1 MQKKLDQIRDKIDKI
16 DKEIICQLEDRLNLV
31 KEVSKLK
38 QENLNICFIKAKR
51 EAEMVK
57 NLITSTNKI
66 SSVTIFQIWRQII
79 SLSLQTEREFEVNFY
94 SSNIDNDN
102 NIRIIR
108 EYFSALTKINKYNNK
123 SLLKNTHKAEDV
135 IILDKKD
142 NEQYEFLLKNQ
153 DFKIF
158 ARLPDIDPSKNYQS
172 SLNAIAKLDVNVD
185 DFENIIILSSQKI
198 GEECLKSCCKI
209 NIAKQKFCIYELTK
223 NQYKKL
229 KNKYE
234 IKLIGGFSEVFT

>member
-1 MQKKLDQIRDKIDKI
+1 MQKKLDHIRDKIDKI
-16 DKEIICQLEDRLNLV
+16 DKEIIYQLENRLNLV
-31 KEVSKLK
+31 QEVSKLK

-57 NLITSTNKI
+57 NLIASTDKI
-66 SSVTIFQIWRQII
+66 SAVTIFQIWRQII

-108 EYFSALTKINKYNNK
+108 EYFSALTKINIYDNK
-123 SLLKNTHKAEDV
+123 SLLKKAHKAEDV

-142 NEQYEFLLKNQ
+142 AEQYEFLLENQ

-158 ARLPDIDPSKNYQS
+158 ARLPDVNSLKNPQS
-172 SLNAIAKLDVNVD
+172 NLNAIAKLDFNID
-185 DFENIIILSSQKI
+185 DFENIIILSANKLIEGDLKI
-198 GEECLKSCCKI
+198 CHEI
-209 NIAKQKFCIYELTK
+209 NITKQRFYICELAK
-223 NQYKKL
+223 NQYKKI